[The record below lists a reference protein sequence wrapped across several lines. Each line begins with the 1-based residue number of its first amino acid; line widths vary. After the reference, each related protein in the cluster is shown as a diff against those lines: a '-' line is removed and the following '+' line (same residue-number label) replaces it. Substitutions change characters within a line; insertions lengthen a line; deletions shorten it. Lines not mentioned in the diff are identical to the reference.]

1 MVRSFTVR
9 CRLKR
14 ISNLCRKR
22 FLHLL
27 FVSGITRTEIVGN
40 AMIMMMA
47 GYETT
52 ANTII
57 LLAYC
62 VATEPEVQEKLYKE
76 IVEANEKFVSIFFLH
91 MKNRQ
96 HQSSGVVQTLFR
108 RYSVT
113 HDHVIRSFD

>member
-1 MVRSFTVR
+1 MFFMVHSFTVR
-9 CRLKR
+9 CRLSR

-27 FVSGITRTEIVGN
+27 LISGLTRTEIVGN
-40 AMIMMMA
+40 AMIMMIG

-62 VATEPEVQEKLYKE
+62 VATEPHVQENLYKE
-76 IVEANEKFVSIFFLH
+76 IVEANEKFVSIFFC
-91 MKNRQ
+91 
-96 HQSSGVVQTLFR
+96 
-108 RYSVT
+108 
-113 HDHVIRSFD
+113 